1 MSKDLRLSTVQLVKK
16 IMKPWMEESV
26 ISVGEYQC
34 IVANLKYLAEHEQL
48 MPVIVPKL
56 IDMGEAAEMLGIS
69 LGMFKKIEHLGH
81 FPFKR
86 KMIGTSV
93 RFRNTDIID
102 YIMKDG
108 NDAEEIQNGPKV
120 DAS

>member
-69 LGMFKKIEHLGH
+69 LGMFKKNEHLGH

-108 NDAEEIQNGPKV
+108 DDAEETQNG
-120 DAS
+120 S